1 MNDDVK
7 IDRQLV
13 FRVKSVTT
21 VTLPRTER
29 EAKVSVTCVTRNSFK
44 FSATKNNRSNEQQSA
59 AAAGY
64 GHKVLQQLSIPGD
77 ELTVGGGRRA
87 THPEK
92 RKQTGKPK
100 KAKEAVAVAT
110 EEIDSNTTSNY
121 QQPTF

>member
-77 ELTVGGGRRA
+77 ELTVGGKKGNPSRK
-87 THPEK
+87 K
-92 RKQTGKPK
+92 RNKTLK
-100 KAKEAVAVAT
+100 KANEAVAVAT